1 MSSTDYVLGAS
12 THRSSPIPMDT
23 STETHGQTAKKVRSR
38 RKPSRYNEFIR
49 KTLHREHG
57 DPAILQL
64 PNGERMRAAA
74 KKWLES
80 EK

>member
-1 MSSTDYVLGAS
+1 MSGNVIDPSAPRV
-12 THRSSPIPMDT
+12 SPVPMDT
-23 STETHGQTAKKVRSR
+23 STETHGQTAQKARPR

-80 EK
+80 ER

>member
-1 MSSTDYVLGAS
+1 MDTTTSGTVST
-12 THRSSPIPMDT
+12 PMDT
-23 STETHGQTAKKVRSR
+23 STETGGQPAQKARPR

-57 DPAILQL
+57 DPTILQL
-64 PNGERMRAAA
+64 PNGERMKAAA

-80 EK
+80 ER